1 MNLKDQHPDTSV
13 QILGGLLL
21 ALCMAI
27 GVPALVYLVSVIRS
41 LFQLIG

>member
-1 MNLKDQHPDTSV
+1 MNFEDQHPDTSV
-13 QILGGLLL
+13 QMLGGLLL
-21 ALCMAI
+21 ALGLAI